1 MDTRFLLIGL
11 ALLVCGIVLIYLE
24 IFEPLLMYGVF
35 LSGTWWLPILLLI
48 LGVGF
53 LSGSR
58 DSGTRKKVI
67 I

>member
-11 ALLVCGIVLIYLE
+11 AMLVCGLVMIYLE
-24 IFEPLLMYGVF
+24 FFEPLLMYGVF

-53 LSGSR
+53 VLGSR
-58 DSGTRKKVI
+58 DLRAHKKVKT
-67 I
+67 